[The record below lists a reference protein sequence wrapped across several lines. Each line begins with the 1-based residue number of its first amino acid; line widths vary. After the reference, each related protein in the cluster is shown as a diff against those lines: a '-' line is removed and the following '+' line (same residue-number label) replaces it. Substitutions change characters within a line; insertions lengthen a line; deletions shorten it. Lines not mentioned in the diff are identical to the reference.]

1 MVERSHVQS
10 SRLITRSRDT
20 RAGRPFDYTS
30 MGAAAQ
36 LAPVRVR
43 PRDVLLVGAFVVG
56 WSVGRAI
63 SDVAGS
69 EVATLPPV
77 EPIEAVTSAPAAGR
91 RRPRL
96 RKPVRLALAAIAAAV
111 VVTAV
116 GLATRPEVASAPLVS
131 PAVVA
136 QERVLAVKQHALA
149 VKRAEAARV
158 SLLRR
163 LELAG
168 IAARRVGMP
177 EPAAPRKLLSAPRR
191 PTVTVQPSERA
202 IALDT
207 FVQAVGADTIL
218 RGLDASRDQLQQQVL
233 NDPRVQIYPAGR
245 GDVASGKLDVRV
257 LAMIEYLAQADGEV
271 SVSCLISGHS
281 LYVAGRPGV
290 VSAHIYGRAVD
301 ISAVGSTP
309 IIGHQGPGTITEKAI
324 EQILALPGAVEP
336 LQVISLMTLG
346 GPSFALP
353 DHYDHIHVGY

>member
-1 MVERSHVQS
+1 MVGRSRVPS
-10 SRLITRSRDT
+10 SRLITLSRDT
-20 RAGRPFDYTS
+20 CAGRPFDYTR

-56 WSVGRAI
+56 WSVGRAVT
-63 SDVAGS
+63 DVPGS
-69 EVATLPPV
+69 QAAPPS
-77 EPIEAVTSAPAAGR
+77 PIEPVQIHASAPAVR
-91 RRPRL
+91 RRRL
-96 RKPVRLALAAIAAAV
+96 RKPVRLALAGIAAAT

-136 QERVLAVKQHALA
+136 QEHALAVKQHALA
-149 VKRAEAARV
+149 VKRAEAARIT
-158 SLLRR
+158 LLRR

-177 EPAAPRKLLSAPRR
+177 EPAAPRKLLSARRR

-207 FVQAVGADTIL
+207 FVQAVGTETIL

-245 GDVASGKLDVRV
+245 ADVASGKLDVRV
-257 LAMIEYLAQADGEV
+257 LAIIEYLAQADGEV

-301 ISAVGSTP
+301 ISAVANTP
-309 IIGHQGPGTITEKAI
+309 IVGHQGPGTITEHAI
-324 EQILALPGAVEP
+324 EQILALPVSVEP